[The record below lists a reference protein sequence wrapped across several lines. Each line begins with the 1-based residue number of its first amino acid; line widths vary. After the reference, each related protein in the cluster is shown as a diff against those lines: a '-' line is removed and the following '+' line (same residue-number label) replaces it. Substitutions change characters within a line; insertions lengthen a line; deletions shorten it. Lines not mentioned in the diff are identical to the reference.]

1 MSIVYI
7 ILSKIPIMDEIEFV
21 DIVKLFNSSVWD
33 VAYLSEEGFNRAGH
47 SPIKTKMHFTGYD
60 ITNHL
65 HNNTYNGIVLAKYS
79 EESNDYSIYEDSLNI
94 LSKNFS
100 ADTFIQTYLNFKEA
114 SLLSGFGYRAKNSL
128 VYNRKFGFQCKLCAY
143 MFAPSII
150 NYEKLKPTNKELL
163 DLCDGCT
170 DCIKNCPVGAIH
182 EDWIDARKCDSFI
195 GVGNHPTIP
204 SIKWFWYEK
213 MQPPIPREEVESW
226 DEWSKT
232 PKFEWGQGIDG
243 YYENDNGVL
252 KKDGVVVS
260 LPHCRECQKQPR
272 CSKAPLFNDVK

>member
-128 VYNRKFGFQCKLCAY
+128 V
-143 MFAPSII
+143 SI
-150 NYEKLKPTNKELL
+150 
-163 DLCDGCT
+163 
-170 DCIKNCPVGAIH
+170 
-182 EDWIDARKCDSFI
+182 
-195 GVGNHPTIP
+195 
-204 SIKWFWYEK
+204 
-213 MQPPIPREEVESW
+213 
-226 DEWSKT
+226 
-232 PKFEWGQGIDG
+232 
-243 YYENDNGVL
+243 
-252 KKDGVVVS
+252 
-260 LPHCRECQKQPR
+260 
-272 CSKAPLFNDVK
+272 